1 MEEIL
6 RILEQ
11 TEQILSQKSRK
22 DGKRQK
28 VNSKIII
35 MLTHN
40 DQTVKNAIEVFDTC
54 KDLPVDYWGFKDVGL
69 EKAKMVELIQ
79 HMKEAG
85 KTTFLEVV
93 TYTEEACMNGAKL
106 AVELGFDYLMGTLFY
121 DSVYAYLKEHEI
133 KYLPF
138 CGNVS
143 GSPSVLEGSFDD
155 IIEDA
160 SHMLDQG
167 VDGIDLL
174 AFRHEQGGAL
184 AREYCARVNKPVVI
198 AGSINSEARIS
209 FINEINPWA
218 FTMGS
223 ALFTENFA
231 PGDGFRENLQEVI
244 AYMNE
249 IK

>member
-1 MEEIL
+1 V
-6 RILEQ
+6 
-11 TEQILSQKSRK
+11 K
-22 DGKRQK
+22 
-28 VNSKIII
+28 SKIII

-40 DQTVKNAIEVFDTC
+40 DQTVKNAIEVFDAC
-54 KDLPVDYWGFKDVGL
+54 KDLAVDFWGFKDVGL
-69 EKAKMVELIQ
+69 EKEKMAELIQ
-79 HMKEAG
+79 HMKAAG

-93 TYTEEACMNGAKL
+93 TYTEEECMNGAKL

-138 CGNVS
+138 CGKVS
-143 GSPSVLEGSFDD
+143 GSPSVLEGSFEE
-155 IIEDA
+155 IIKDA
-160 SHMLDQG
+160 NTMLEKG

-174 AFRHEQGGAL
+174 AFRHEQGAEL
-184 AREYCARVNKPVVI
+184 AREYCAKVDKPVVI

-209 FINEINPWA
+209 FVNEINPWA

-223 ALFTENFA
+223 ALFTENFD

-244 AYMNE
+244 DYMNE